1 VSGSVI
7 SPVRRFPPWLAPVAG
22 YVLSLACL
30 IWVFQGVDLR
40 AILRDFAALDWRWV
54 SLAVASDIF
63 VYVWQAVRW
72 NLLLKPVGQPTLGRS
87 VLAIYVAL
95 FTNEVLPLRP
105 GEFLVRPYLQ
115 ARWSKIPF
123 SVVLSSIIIER
134 VFDGVW
140 LVLALWLTTMFI
152 PLPGFL
158 VQGTWLLGMVVVWM
172 CVMLGLIMFHR
183 QKARSAVPATRWGA
197 KLRVLVDDLHLM
209 GQSPYLYWALAA
221 SLPYLLL
228 QVVPIYA
235 LMQGYGMGLS
245 LGPAMVLLVV
255 LRLGTLV
262 PQAPGNV
269 GAFQAVTVKALGWF
283 GFDKTTAVGFSVM
296 IWAVITLPLL
306 VAGFVALALTGM
318 KFNVLR
324 QEAEQAAGPASA
336 LAEAGPR

>member
-1 VSGSVI
+1 
-7 SPVRRFPPWLAPVAG
+7 
-22 YVLSLACL
+22 
-30 IWVFQGVDLR
+30 
-40 AILRDFAALDWRWV
+40 
-54 SLAVASDIF
+54 
-63 VYVWQAVRW
+63 
-72 NLLLKPVGQPTLGRS
+72 
-87 VLAIYVAL
+87 
-95 FTNEVLPLRP
+95 
-105 GEFLVRPYLQ
+105 
-115 ARWSKIPF
+115 
-123 SVVLSSIIIER
+123 

-158 VQGTWLLGMVVVWM
+158 VQGTWVLGMVVVWM
-172 CVMLGLIMFHR
+172 CVMLALIMFHK
-183 QKARSAVPATRWGA
+183 QKARSAVPPTKWGV

-209 GQSPYLYWALAA
+209 GQSRYLYWALAA

-245 LGPAMVLLVV
+245 LGPAMVLMVV
-255 LRLGTLV
+255 MRLGTLL

-269 GAFQAVTVKALGWF
+269 GAFQAITVMALGWF
-283 GFDKTTAVGFSVM
+283 GIDKTTAAGFSVM

-336 LAEAGPR
+336 VAEAGPR